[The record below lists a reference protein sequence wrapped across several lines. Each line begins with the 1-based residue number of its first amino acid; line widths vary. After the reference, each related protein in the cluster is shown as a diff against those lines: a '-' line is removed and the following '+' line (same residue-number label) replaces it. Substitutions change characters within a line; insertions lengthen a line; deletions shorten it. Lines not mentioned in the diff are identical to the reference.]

1 MIYQLVLIT
10 NLGLITHLG
19 TFRDQGSCLQQLA
32 IMKTTQQH
40 SAECLPI
47 QNLEEFKKQTQ
58 EQNKSIN
65 NLVQELQRV
74 QK

>member
-10 NLGLITHLG
+10 NLGIITHLG
-19 TFRDQGSCLQQLA
+19 TYQTQGECLQQLA
-32 IMKTTQQH
+32 IMKTSQQY

-47 QNLEEFKKQTQ
+47 QNLENFKKQTQ
-58 EQNKSIN
+58 EQNKAIGS
-65 NLVQELQRV
+65 LVQEIQRF